1 MFYGAPA
8 SGTLCVELLKRR
20 SSAPTLPRS
29 EIIQNLSLFA
39 AWLGWVRPFVPN
51 ADLCRA
57 IKGIIGRV
65 LDQGLNDTNEGGNL
79 DDINALNNW
88 DVDPSLWGDVGSL
101 DLVDT
106 YDCFRA
112 PPWLVTDC
120 ELLGRILWQPR

>member
-39 AWLGWVRPFVPN
+39 AYLGWVRPSAPN
-51 ADLCRA
+51 ADLCHA

-65 LDQGLNDTNEGGNL
+65 LDQVLNDTNEGGNL
-79 DDINALNNW
+79 DDIDALNNW
-88 DVDPSLWGDVGSL
+88 DVDLSLWDDVGSL
-101 DLVDT
+101 DLLDT
-106 YDCFRA
+106 YDCFRVSS
-112 PPWLVTDC
+112 WLVAD
-120 ELLGRILWQPR
+120 

>member
-8 SGTLCVELLKRR
+8 SGILCVELVMRR
-20 SSAPTLPRS
+20 SSALTLPLS

-39 AWLGWVRPFVPN
+39 ANLGWVRPSAPN
-51 ADLCRA
+51 ANLHSA

-65 LDQGLNDTNEGGNL
+65 LDQVLNDTNEGGSV
-79 DDINALNNW
+79 DDIDALNNW
-88 DVDPSLWGDVGSL
+88 DVDLPLWNDVGSL
-101 DLVDT
+101 DLLDT

-112 PPWLVTDC
+112 SSWFVTDC